1 MNTTTP
7 LKTASKR
14 LSWLLRHGAVEE
26 GLPLD
31 PQGFAS
37 IADVLRLLRMRRD
50 LLDAAVAQ
58 NDKKRFEIER
68 DRIRAVQG
76 HSAPV
81 VDADAIEA
89 SWTEYL
95 EDAPIFHGTSLTAA
109 EAIATSGI
117 HAGQRSH
124 VHLAASVDAT
134 VGKRANVDV
143 LLLVDPVRLRA
154 AGLPV
159 YRAPNG
165 VLLTRSVPV
174 AAIVGVHRVRRLR
187 AVDEER
193 ATRLCSIFEPLQA
206 VPTSP
211 QEAR

>member
-1 MNTTTP
+1 MNPTTP
-7 LKTASKR
+7 IKTAAKR

-58 NDKKRFEIER
+58 NDKKRFEIEGE
-68 DRIRAVQG
+68 RIRAVQG

-89 SWTEYL
+89 SWTEYR

-134 VGKRANVDV
+134 VGKRAKLDL

-165 VLLTRSVPV
+165 VLLTRLVPV
-174 AAIVGVHRVRRLR
+174 TAIVGVHPTRRLR
-187 AVDEER
+187 TSDEGR
-193 ATRLCSIFEPLQA
+193 LARLCSIFESLRT
-206 VPTSP
+206 VSTSP
-211 QEAR
+211 RGAR